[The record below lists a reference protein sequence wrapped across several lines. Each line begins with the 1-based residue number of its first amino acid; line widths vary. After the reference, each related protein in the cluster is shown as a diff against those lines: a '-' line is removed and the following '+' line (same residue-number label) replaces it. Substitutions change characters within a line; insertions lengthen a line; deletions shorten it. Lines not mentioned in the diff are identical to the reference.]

1 MKLIAA
7 LALTLAAP
15 AGFIAAPPAHAADL
29 ATIGCIAGKVELP
42 VRAQI
47 AIDVER
53 NLTELGKRHTY
64 DPRVTNA
71 ISLAAKLCAAENGW
85 SEAALKPAMLYALAT
100 LGWPTAQ
107 KIATEHGFDTGAMED
122 VWAALPE
129 ETRNAPLPQPVYETL
144 VKTYVTDE
152 SKQTRENA
160 ELVAECFGFLSIIQ
174 YSSYEFS
181 QA

>member
-1 MKLIAA
+1 MMPLRILLPAA
-7 LALTLAAP
+7 AMVLAATP
-15 AGFIAAPPAHAADL
+15 AYAADL
-29 ATIGCIAGKVELP
+29 ATIGCIATKIELP

-53 NLTELGKRHTY
+53 NLTESGTRHSY
-64 DPRVTNA
+64 DARVTNA
-71 ISLAAKLCAAENGW
+71 ISLAGKLCAAENNW
-85 SEAALKPAMLYALAT
+85 SEAALKPAMLYALAS

-107 KIATEHGFDTGAMED
+107 RIATEHGFDTGAMEE

-129 ETRNAPLPQPVYETL
+129 ETRNSPLPQPVYETL
-144 VKTYVTDE
+144 VKTYVTE
-152 SKQTRENA
+152 EEKQTRANA
-160 ELVAECFGFLSIIQ
+160 ELVADCFGFLSIIQ

>member
-1 MKLIAA
+1 MRFLLPA
-7 LALTLAAP
+7 LAVLLAAT
-15 AGFIAAPPAHAADL
+15 PAHAADL
-29 ATIGCIAGKVELP
+29 ATIGCIASKVELP

-53 NLTELGKRHTY
+53 NLTDTGARHSY

-71 ISLAAKLCAAENGW
+71 ISLAGKLCASENGW
-85 SEAALKPAMLYALAT
+85 SDAALKPAMLYALSS

-107 KIATEHGFDTGAMED
+107 RIATARGFDMPALELAWEG
-122 VWAALPE
+122 LPE
-129 ETRNAPLPQPVYETL
+129 ETRNMPLPQPVYETL
-144 VKTYVTDE
+144 VKGFITDE
-152 SKQTRENA
+152 EKQTRANA
-160 ELVAECFGFLSIIQ
+160 ELIAECFGFLSIIQ